1 MTRDGPGTGTDTA
14 VPAEGARTSARVGR
28 RVRVLSAL
36 SGARRRSV
44 MTAPGEA
51 EVEDTGRP
59 STHACGT
66 AADQLGRTST
76 WVLGGSVRVS
86 LRIGPPP
93 SRLAPPN
100 RAEAV
105 VHRVMCCPV
114 VPHVRVTSAQPKI
127 SLGNAPP
134 ATRS

>member
-1 MTRDGPGTGTDTA
+1 MTRDGPAVGAEVA
-14 VPAEGARTSARVGR
+14 VPAGGVRTSTRVGR
-28 RVRVLSAL
+28 RGRVLSAL

-59 STHACGT
+59 STDACGT

-76 WVLGGSVRVS
+76 WVLGGSVRGS

-105 VHRVMCCPV
+105 VHRVMRCPV
-114 VPHVRVTSAQPKI
+114 
-127 SLGNAPP
+127 AP
-134 ATRS
+134 SYG